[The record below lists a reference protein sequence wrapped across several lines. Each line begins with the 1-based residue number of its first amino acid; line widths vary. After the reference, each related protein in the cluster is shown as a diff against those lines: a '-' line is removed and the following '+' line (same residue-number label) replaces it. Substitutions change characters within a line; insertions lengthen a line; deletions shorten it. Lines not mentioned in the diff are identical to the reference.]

1 MPRWKIKDTGKAIEW
16 IVTPGASHTD
26 DIEMAGFYA
35 ANIVTYGT
43 DGNELKITHH
53 PVFPTLRL
61 RPNNTHAS
69 YQLTIGEEH
78 TPRVSIGGEKV
89 SEKLVRA
96 EINGTLLLE
105 SVSADEGL
113 AFSHRFYPST
123 DYLACYEAVT
133 VKNVSPAAVEI
144 APTIGSHEIDQTLGP
159 MGINIL
165 EVTTDFEKTSIPA
178 GGEYTYYIIFTGR
191 LANEQEEYGD
201 PEDEYRR
208 RLDNIERLTAPL
220 KLDTG
225 NPVLDTMFRFAKLR
239 AGESVFDTMYGLL
252 HSPGGMSYYAATWCN
267 DQVEY
272 AGPYFAYTGDPDLLD
287 ASMNAYLMYTPFMSN
302 RFNPIPSSVIAEGI
316 DFWNGAGDRGD
327 AAMYLYGASR
337 FVLTSGDRDMA
348 EELLPGIEW
357 CAEYCRRKINDEGVV
372 ASDSDELENRFPS
385 GNANLCTS
393 TLAYAGYLSASA
405 LERSFGNDELAD
417 KYAELAKN
425 LRTAIE
431 SYFGANIHGFDTYKY
446 YKECEVLRSW
456 ICMPLCVGIFDRA
469 KATSDALSSDYL
481 MKSEGL
487 LTTEENST
495 IWDRSTLYG
504 LRGILASGFTE
515 KGAELLLHYSENR
528 LLGERVPY
536 AVEAYP
542 EGGKRHLSG
551 ESSLFCKIITEG
563 MLDITPTGLNSFT
576 VKPTLPDAL
585 DHIYLREIHAHGATF
600 DILVERGGYKVIRS
614 DGKLLAEGKNG
625 EISSVEV

>member
-1 MPRWKIKDTGKAIEW
+1 MSRWKIKDNGRSIEW
-16 IVTPGASHTD
+16 LVKPGETHTD
-26 DIEMAGFYA
+26 DVEMAGFYA
-35 ANIVTYGT
+35 AEVVTYGA
-43 DGNELKITHH
+43 DSGELKISHH

-61 RPNNTHAS
+61 RPNNTHAT
-69 YQLTIGEEH
+69 YQLTIDDRDI
-78 TPRVSIGGEKV
+78 PRVSVNGEKI
-89 SEKLVRA
+89 SERLVRA
-96 EINGTLLLE
+96 ELNGTLLLE
-105 SVSADEGL
+105 AESADGRF
-113 AFSHRFYPST
+113 AITHRFYPST

-133 VKNVSPAAVEI
+133 IKNNSAETAELE
-144 APTIGSHEIDQTLGP
+144 PTVGSHEINQTLGP

-165 EVTTDFEKTSIPA
+165 DLETTFEKTALPS
-178 GGEYTYYIIFTGR
+178 GGEYTYYIILTGR

-239 AGESVFDTMYGLL
+239 AGESVFDTMYGLI

-272 AGPYFAYTGDPDLLD
+272 AGPYFAYTGDRDLLE
-287 ASMNAYLMYTPFMSN
+287 ASMNAYRMYMPFMSN
-302 RFNPIPSSVIAEGI
+302 RFEPIPSSVIAEGI
-316 DFWNGAGDRGD
+316 DYWNGAGDRGD

-337 FVLTSGDRDMA
+337 FVLASGSREMA

-357 CAEYCRRKINDEGVV
+357 CAEYCRRKLNAEGVI
-372 ASDSDELENRFPS
+372 ASDSDELEGRFPS
-385 GNANLCTS
+385 GDANLCTS
-393 TLAYAGYLSASA
+393 TLAYAGYIAAAA
-405 LERSFGNDELAD
+405 LERELGSSETADEYSALA
-417 KYAELAKN
+417 AK
-425 LRTAIE
+425 LRTAID
-431 SYFGANIHGFDTYKY
+431 SYFGANIHGFESYRY
-446 YKECEVLRSW
+446 YKSCEVLRSW
-456 ICMPLCVGIFDRA
+456 ICMPLCVGIYDRA
-469 KATSDALSSDYL
+469 EATADALSSDWL
-481 MKSEGL
+481 MKPDGL
-487 LTTEENST
+487 LTTEENKT

-515 KGAELLLHYSENR
+515 KGTELLLHYSENR

-551 ESSLFCKIITEG
+551 ESALFCKVITEG
-563 MLDITPTGLNSFT
+563 MLDMTPTGLNSFT
-576 VKPTLPDAL
+576 LKPTLPEAL
-585 DHIYLREIHAHGATF
+585 DHLCLRDIHAHGATF
-600 DILVERGGYKVIRS
+600 DILVERDGYKVVRS

-625 EISSVEV
+625 ELSSVEL